1 MQWSSYQQS
10 IFDAVQNTNDNIAI
24 NAVAGS
30 GKTTVLVECAKRV
43 PVTASVAFVAFN
55 SHIVGELKSRL
66 GKNCDCR
73 TIHSLG
79 NGALYKGKKLI
90 LSQYKMHKIIDELMH
105 NAFWLPTGM
114 YDAFLPIIRDVADKA
129 RVTLTDLNR
138 QSSAEQMLSH
148 YGIDAAISV
157 LAYEHDQNPSFLKAK
172 AIDTAQRAIGE
183 SLRMYQEEQI
193 IDFTDMLY
201 IPYELNL
208 YTKKF
213 DVVLVD
219 ECQDL
224 NKAQL
229 SLVLKAARQGGRVI
243 FVGDR
248 NQAIQ
253 GFAGADNN
261 SFDNVVRASNAKE
274 MPLSICYRC
283 PKSHVE
289 MARELVPQI
298 ESSPTAIDGTVKHIG
313 MSDFY
318 ELPSFGDL
326 IISRRNAPL
335 IGTAFRLISRGVQA
349 RIRGRDIATGL
360 VKLIKAADKVVVDG
374 DSGKFSESFPAKLK
388 VSIRHKID
396 LLDQSPDSEAPKEL
410 LQDQLDCILA
420 FMSGRPDIQTN
431 DQLCTEIQKLF
442 ADDGASV
449 WLSSIHRAKG
459 LESDRVFILD
469 AENIRANCRL
479 HWQRE
484 QELNLEYVALTRS
497 KNELHLVY
505 KN

>member
-1 MQWSSYQQS
+1 
-10 IFDAVQNTNDNIAI
+10 
-24 NAVAGS
+24 
-30 GKTTVLVECAKRV
+30 
-43 PVTASVAFVAFN
+43 
-55 SHIVGELKSRL
+55 
-66 GKNCDCR
+66 
-73 TIHSLG
+73 
-79 NGALYKGKKLI
+79 
-90 LSQYKMHKIIDELMH
+90 
-105 NAFWLPTGM
+105 
-114 YDAFLPIIRDVADKA
+114 
-129 RVTLTDLNR
+129 
-138 QSSAEQMLSH
+138 
-148 YGIDAAISV
+148 
-157 LAYEHDQNPSFLKAK
+157 
-172 AIDTAQRAIGE
+172 
-183 SLRMYQEEQI
+183 
-193 IDFTDMLY
+193 
-201 IPYELNL
+201 LNL

-229 SLVLKAARQGGRVI
+229 NLVLKAARQGGRVI
-243 FVGDR
+243 FVWDR

-326 IISRRNAPL
+326 ILSRRNAPL

-360 VKLIKAADKVVVDG
+360 VKLIKAADKVVIDNA
-374 DSGKFSESFPAKLK
+374 GKFSESFPAKLK
-388 VSIRHKID
+388 ISIRHKID
-396 LLDQSPDSEAPKEL
+396 LLDQSPDSEALKES

-431 DQLCTEIQKLF
+431 EQLCTEIQKLF